1 VLLSL
6 RYSNRKISVVQR
18 RLGVVSECSG
28 LGGKAMVIE
37 QHCRVL

>member
-18 RLGVVSECSG
+18 RLGVVSERSG